1 MVYPV
6 QVSHVIPVY
15 VCKLVVGMQHRQRG
29 RVLVGTRNQMMK
41 IKIKIHNTWYSDIKG
56 VGIPGIALLKG
67 EKLVRSNINKAGC
80 CC

>member
-15 VCKLVVGMQHRQRG
+15 VCTCKLVVGSQHRQRG

-41 IKIKIHNTWYSDIKG
+41 IKIKIHNT
-56 VGIPGIALLKG
+56 VTGIALLKG